1 MKTGKKILV
10 TFLILALAMTSFIGC
25 SKDTSTKSNDTKGK
39 GSIILATTTS
49 TENSGLLDY
58 ILPNFKE
65 ETGIDVKVVA
75 VGTGKALE
83 MGRQGEADVLLV
95 HAKSSEE
102 QFVQEG
108 HGTERF
114 DVMYNDFVII
124 GPKDDPVKLAEK
136 AGSDVI
142 EAFKILSGGESK
154 FVSRG
159 DDSGTH
165 KKEKKF
171 WEEASIEPEGDWYV
185 SAGKGMGDVIQM
197 TNEMLGYTMS
207 DRATYLSM
215 KDKIELKVAVEG
227 DSKLFNQYGVI
238 PVNPDKNDKINNDG
252 AKAFVD
258 WILSEKTQKT
268 IGEFGKEKFGQ
279 PLFTPNAE

>member
-1 MKTGKKILV
+1 MKKMNRVLIGILV
-10 TFLILALAMTSFIGC
+10 VAVAIVGFVGC
-25 SKDTSTKSNDTKGK
+25 TKTVVEEQNP
-39 GSIILATTTS
+39 IILATTTS

-58 ILPNFKE
+58 ILPKFKE
-65 ETGIDVKVVA
+65 ETGIEAKVVA
-75 VGTGKALE
+75 VGTGKALQ
-83 MGRQGEADVLLV
+83 MGRDGEADVLLV

-102 QFVQEG
+102 KFVEEG

-124 GPKDDPVKLAEK
+124 GSKDDPAELSTK
-136 AGSDVI
+136 AKGDVI
-142 EAFKILSGGESK
+142 EAFKILSQGQGK

-171 WEEASIEPEGDWYV
+171 WEEAGVEPAGDWYV

-197 TNEMLGYTMS
+197 ADEMQAYTMS

-215 KDKIELKVAVEG
+215 KDKIGLEVVVEG
-227 DSKLFNQYGVI
+227 DAKLFNQYGVI
-238 PVNPDKNDKINNDG
+238 PVNPNKNDKINSEG
-252 AKAFVD
+252 AESFVK
-258 WILSEKTQKT
+258 WLLSEKTQQL
-268 IGEFGKEKFGQ
+268 ISEFGKAKFGQ
-279 PLFTPNAE
+279 PLFTANAK

>member
-1 MKTGKKILV
+1 MKRMNRV
-10 TFLILALAMTSFIGC
+10 LIGLLIIALAIMSFVGC
-25 SKDTSTKSNDTKGK
+25 AAQTAEEQEP
-39 GSIILATTTS
+39 IILATTTS

-65 ETGIDVKVVA
+65 ETGIEAKVVA
-75 VGTGKALE
+75 VGTGKALQ
-83 MGRQGEADVLLV
+83 MGRDGEADVLLV

-102 QFVQEG
+102 TFVEEG
-108 HGTERF
+108 HGAERF

-124 GPKDDPVKLAEK
+124 GPKNDPAGLSEK
-136 AGSDVI
+136 SKSDVI
-142 EAFKILSGGESK
+142 KAFKILSEGHGQ

-165 KKEKKF
+165 KKEKSF
-171 WEEASIEPEGDWYV
+171 WEEAGVEAAGDWYV

-197 TNEMLGYTMS
+197 TNELQAYTMS

-215 KDKIELKVAVEG
+215 KDKIELEVVVEG

-238 PVNPDKNDKINNDG
+238 PVNPNKSEKINGDG
-252 AKAFVD
+252 AEAFVK
-258 WILSEKTQKT
+258 WLLSENTQKL

-279 PLFTPNAE
+279 PLFTPNAK

>member
-1 MKTGKKILV
+1 MKKMNRV
-10 TFLILALAMTSFIGC
+10 LIGLLIITLAIAGFAGC
-25 SKDTSTKSNDTKGK
+25 TKTVVKEQK
-39 GSIILATTTS
+39 AIILATTTS

-58 ILPNFKE
+58 ILPSFKE
-65 ETGIDVKVVA
+65 ETGIEAKVIA
-75 VGTGKALE
+75 VGTGKALQ
-83 MGRQGEADVLLV
+83 MGRDGEADVLLV

-102 QFVQEG
+102 QFVEEG

-124 GPKDDPVKLAEK
+124 GPKDDPAKLSEK
-136 AGSDVI
+136 AKSDVV
-142 EAFKILSGGESK
+142 EAFKILNGGQGQ

-171 WEEASIEPEGDWYV
+171 WEEAGIEPAGDWYI

-197 TNEMLGYTMS
+197 TNEMQAYTMS

-215 KDKIELKVAVEG
+215 KDKIELEVVVEG

-238 PVNPDKNDKINNDG
+238 PVNPTKNDQINSDG
-252 AKAFVD
+252 AESFVK
-258 WILSEKTQKT
+258 WLLSEETQKL

-279 PLFTPNAE
+279 PLFTPNAK